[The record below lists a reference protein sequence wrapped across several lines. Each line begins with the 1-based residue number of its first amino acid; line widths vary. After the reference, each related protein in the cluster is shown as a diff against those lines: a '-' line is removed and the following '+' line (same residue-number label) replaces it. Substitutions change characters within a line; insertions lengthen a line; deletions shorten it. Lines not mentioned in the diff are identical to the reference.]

1 MPVTALKI
9 REWLTISVTMVFF
22 GTLLGS
28 LLMIAEALRNSEHF
42 EHLYS
47 VLLLIN
53 AGAILGLLALI
64 SLNVHALLRQVYKG
78 RAGARLTM
86 RLVSLMVIL
95 STVPVLI
102 VYYFSLEFVNQRL
115 DNWFNVN
122 IEIALDLS
130 RAALND
136 RLSEAFK
143 QTDAIAK
150 EIILLEDEVLAIQL
164 NELRTQSGAL
174 ELTLLAANGQIIA
187 SSSADTSQLLPH
199 RLDEQLLLQFKRR
212 SNYISLEPLLEQG
225 LIRVILKL
233 GRDHHERI
241 LYALFFMSDRVREL
255 ASNVEAYKERAYLHQ
270 PFKLSLNLVLSLVL
284 LLSLFG
290 AVWMALFA
298 ARRFVEPLSH
308 LAEGTQAV
316 ADGNYEKHLPVSH
329 LDELGFL
336 VQSFNDMTKK
346 IAQARDEVKSSQQ
359 LAESQRIY
367 LETVLGH
374 LSSGVISL
382 NHQHCLRTA
391 NAAAEKI
398 LGLPLT
404 QLLGNTLTQLQNIYP
419 LLCSLCTAIDA
430 YLQNHTPSWQE
441 ELTLFGNSGRK
452 ILICRGTRLQLSSTA
467 GHQEG
472 YVVVFDDVTALVTA
486 QRAAAWSEVARRLA
500 HEIKNPLTPIQ
511 LSAERLRHKCLPRL
525 PTAEADILDRM
536 THTIIQQVEAMK
548 AMVNAFADYAKTPI
562 MQRRPLNL
570 NELILEVIELYH
582 HNPIPIHTQ
591 LAEIPLILADRGHL
605 RQVLHNLI
613 KNALEVPANDN
624 TITIT
629 TGYLNESSFECIEL
643 RVQDQGP
650 GIPKKL
656 QDQVFEPYFTTKSKG
671 TGLGLAIVKKIIEEQ
686 GGIVWIENHPSA
698 CIIIRLPIETE
709 VLPIN

>member
-1 MPVTALKI
+1 MSFTVSQI
-9 REWLTISVTMVFF
+9 RTGLNISVTIAFF

-47 VLLLIN
+47 ILLLIN
-53 AGAILGLLALI
+53 AGALFGLLTLV

-122 IEIALDLS
+122 IEIALELS

-143 QTDAIAK
+143 QANAIAN
-150 EIILLEDEVLAIQL
+150 EITLLEDNVLAIQL
-164 NELRTQSGAL
+164 NELRNQSGAL
-174 ELTLLAANGQIIA
+174 ELTLLATNGQIIA

-199 RLDEQLLLQFKRR
+199 RLDENLLLQFKRR
-212 SNYISLEPLLEQG
+212 SDYISSEPLLEQG

-233 GRDHHERI
+233 GQDHQDRI
-241 LYALFFMSDRVREL
+241 LYALFFMTDRVREL
-255 ASNVEAYKERAYLHQ
+255 ARNVEAYKERAYLHQ

-316 ADGNYEKHLPVSH
+316 AEGNYEKQLPVSQ

-336 VQSFNDMTKK
+336 VQSFNEMTKK
-346 IAQARDEVKSSQQ
+346 IAQARNEVESSQQ

-367 LETVLGH
+367 LETVLEH
-374 LSSGVISL
+374 LSSGVIAFD
-382 NHQHCLRTA
+382 HQHCLRTA
-391 NAAAEKI
+391 NAAADQI

-404 QLLGNTLTQLQNIYP
+404 QLLSNTLIQLQNDYP
-419 LLCSLCTAIDA
+419 MLCSLCTAIQP
-430 YLQNHTPSWQE
+430 YLKNHAQNWRE
-441 ELTLFGNSGRK
+441 EMTFFGNTGRK

-467 GHQEG
+467 GYQEG

-511 LSAERLRHKCLPRL
+511 LSAERLRHKYLPRL
-525 PTAEADILDRM
+525 SASEADILDRM

-548 AMVNAFADYAKTPI
+548 EMVNAFADYAKTPV
-562 MQRRPLNL
+562 MQRRTFDL
-570 NELILEVIELYH
+570 NELIREVLDLYH
-582 HNPIPIHTQ
+582 HIPIPMTTQ
-591 LAEIPLILADRGHL
+591 LAEIPLIWADRGHL
-605 RQVLHNLI
+605 RQVLHNLL

-624 TITIT
+624 AITIT
-629 TGYLNESSFECIEL
+629 TRYLTESSFECIEL
-643 RVQDQGP
+643 RIQDQGP
-650 GIPKKL
+650 GIPAEL
-656 QDQVFEPYFTTKSKG
+656 QEQVFEPYFTTKSKG

-686 GGIVWIENHPSA
+686 GGIVWIENHPGA
-698 CIIIRLPIETE
+698 CIIIRLPLGTE
-709 VLPIN
+709 VLPVN

>member
-9 REWLTISVTMVFF
+9 REWLTISVTLVFF

-28 LLMIAEALRNSEHF
+28 LLMMAEALRNSEHF
-42 EHLYS
+42 KHLYS

-53 AGAILGLLALI
+53 AGAILGLLTLI
-64 SLNVHALLRQVYKG
+64 SLNMHALLRQVYKG

-122 IEIALDLS
+122 IEIALELS
-130 RAALND
+130 RATLND

-143 QTDAIAK
+143 RTDAIAK
-150 EIILLEDEVLAIQL
+150 EIALLEDEVLAIQL

-174 ELTLLAANGQIIA
+174 ELTLLATNGQIIA

-212 SNYISLEPLLEQG
+212 SNYISLEPLLKQG

-233 GRDHHERI
+233 ERDHHERI
-241 LYALFFMSDRVREL
+241 LYALFFISDRVREL

-367 LETVLGH
+367 LETVLGN

-382 NHQHCLRTA
+382 DHQHCLRTA
-391 NAAAEKI
+391 NAAADKI

-404 QLLGNTLTQLQNIYP
+404 QLLGNTLTQLQNDYP
-419 LLCSLCTAIDA
+419 MLCSLCTTIHA
-430 YLQNHTPSWQE
+430 YLQNHVQNWQE
-441 ELTLFGNSGRK
+441 EMTLFGNSGRK
-452 ILICRGTRLQLSSTA
+452 ILICRGTHLQLSSTS
-467 GHQEG
+467 GYQEG
-472 YVVVFDDVTALVTA
+472 YVVVFDDVTALITA

-511 LSAERLRHKCLPRL
+511 LSAERLRHKYLPRL
-525 PTAEADILDRM
+525 SAAEGDILERM

-548 AMVNAFADYAKTPI
+548 EMVNAFADYAKTPI
-562 MQRRPLNL
+562 MQRRSLNL
-570 NELILEVIELYH
+570 NELILEVIDLYH
-582 HNPIPIHTQ
+582 HNSIPIGTR
-591 LAEIPLILADRGHL
+591 LAEIPLIWGDRGHL

-624 TITIT
+624 VITIT
-629 TGYLNESSFECIEL
+629 TGYLTESSFECIEL
-643 RVQDQGP
+643 RIQDQGV
-650 GIPKKL
+650 GIPKEL
-656 QDQVFEPYFTTKSKG
+656 QEQVFEPYFTTKSKG

-686 GGIVWIENHPSA
+686 GGIVWIENHPGA

-709 VLPIN
+709 VLPVN

>member
-1 MPVTALKI
+1 MSFTLSRI
-9 REWLTISVTMVFF
+9 STGLNISITIIFF

-53 AGAILGLLALI
+53 AGALLGLLALV

-122 IEIALDLS
+122 IEIALELS

-143 QTDAIAK
+143 QTDAIAN
-150 EIILLEDEVLAIQL
+150 EISLLEDKVLAIQL
-164 NELRTQSGAL
+164 NELRNQSGAL
-174 ELTLLAANGQIIA
+174 ELTLLATNGQIIA

-199 RLDEQLLLQFKRR
+199 RLDEHLLLQFKRR
-212 SNYISLEPLLEQG
+212 SNYISLEPLLEPG

-233 GRDHHERI
+233 GQDHQERI
-241 LYALFFMSDRVREL
+241 LYALFFMTDRVREL
-255 ASNVEAYKERAYLHQ
+255 ARNVEAYKERAYLHQ
-270 PFKLSLNLVLSLVL
+270 PFKLSLNLVLLLVL

-290 AVWMALFA
+290 AVWMALFV

-316 ADGNYEKHLPVSH
+316 AEGNYEKQLPVSQ

-336 VQSFNDMTKK
+336 VQSFNEMTKK
-346 IAQARDEVKSSQQ
+346 IAQARDEVENSQQ

-374 LSSGVISL
+374 LSSGVIAL
-382 NHQHCLRTA
+382 DHQHCLRTA
-391 NAAAEKI
+391 NAAADQI

-404 QLLGNTLTQLQNIYP
+404 QLLGHTLIQLQNDYP
-419 LLCSLCTAIDA
+419 MLCSLCTAIQP
-430 YLQNHTPSWQE
+430 YLKTHAQNWQE
-441 ELTLFGNSGRK
+441 EMTCFGNTGRK

-467 GHQEG
+467 GYQEG

-511 LSAERLRHKCLPRL
+511 LSAERLRHKYLPRL
-525 PTAEADILDRM
+525 SASEADILDRM

-548 AMVNAFADYAKTPI
+548 EMVNAFADYAKTPI
-562 MQRRPLNL
+562 MQRRTFDL
-570 NELILEVIELYH
+570 NELIREVLDLYH
-582 HNPIPIHTQ
+582 HIPIPMMTQ
-591 LAEIPLILADRGHL
+591 LAVIPLICADRGHL

-613 KNALEVPANDN
+613 KNALEVPVNDN
-624 TITIT
+624 AITIT
-629 TGYLNESSFECIEL
+629 TRYLTESSFECIEL
-643 RVQDQGP
+643 RIQDQGV
-650 GIPKKL
+650 GIPKAL
-656 QDQVFEPYFTTKSKG
+656 QEQVFEPYFTTKSKG

-686 GGIVWIENHPSA
+686 GGIVWIENHPGA
-698 CIIIRLPIETE
+698 CIIIRLPLGTE
-709 VLPIN
+709 VLSVN